1 MYRSAHSDIVR
12 VGFLV
17 PTTGPTGIYGP
28 SCLACGELAV
38 EQLNSTGGILGRRVV
53 LQTVD
58 AGRAPYLVASDVAR
72 LVERG
77 AVDALA
83 GWHISAVRNAV
94 TQRVG
99 GKVLY
104 AYAAMHEG
112 RDDTPGVFM
121 LGERPANQLLPSARR
136 LAEERGIRRW
146 AVVGNSYI
154 FPRVSAA
161 VARTGLAQ
169 FGAQV
174 VMERFVALGT
184 GSFGRVLEEI
194 ETSGADGVLMFLMGQ
209 DAVHFNRAFAL
220 WPWSRELVRLSPAIE
235 ENTLLGAGARANDN
249 VFAAAAYFDGLA
261 TPDALPLATAYNQRF
276 GPYAPFLN
284 AVGESCYEA
293 LLFLAVVAQRCGSL
307 DVGAWERLRDGEEY
321 QSPRG
326 LMRLRGNLVEQTV
339 YLAKAAGL
347 RFDIGA
353 PLESH

>member
-1 MYRSAHSDIVR
+1 MHRLARSDNVR

-38 EQLNSTGGILGRRVV
+38 EQLNAAGGILGRRVV
-53 LQTVD
+53 LHPID
-58 AGRAPYLVASDVAR
+58 AGRAPFLVASEVAR
-72 LVERG
+72 LVTRRS
-77 AVDALA
+77 VDALA

-94 TQRVG
+94 TERVG
-99 GKVLY
+99 GEVLY

-154 FPRVSAA
+154 FPRVSAQ
-161 VARTGLAQ
+161 VARIGLAQ
-169 FGAQV
+169 FGAEV

-184 GSFGRVLEEI
+184 LSFARILEEI
-194 ETSGADGVLMFLMGQ
+194 QASGADGVLMLLMGQ
-209 DAVHFNRAFAL
+209 DAVLFNRAFGQ
-220 WPWSRELVRLSPAIE
+220 WPWDRELVRLSPAIE
-235 ENTLLGAGARANDN
+235 ENTLLGGGARANEN
-249 VFAAAAYFDGLA
+249 LFAAAAFFDGLA
-261 TPDALPLATAYNQRF
+261 TAAAMPLAAAYNDRF
-276 GPYAPFLN
+276 GPYAPLLN

-293 LLFLAVVAQRCGSL
+293 LLFLAVVAERCGSL

-321 QSPRG
+321 PSPRG
-326 LMRLRGNLVEQTV
+326 VMRLRGNLVEQTV

-347 RFDIGA
+347 RFDIGP
-353 PLESH
+353 PLEGR